1 MAPAWDQEVFLQR
14 FRKQGEFMKLIN
26 KNLSEFMELNIDKSI
41 ICFGAGKLFQDM
53 FITMDNCF

>member
-1 MAPAWDQEVFLQR
+1 
-14 FRKQGEFMKLIN
+14 MKLIN

-53 FITMDNCF
+53 FITMDNCFLDKIQCVVDSNLKMRK

>member
-1 MAPAWDQEVFLQR
+1 
-14 FRKQGEFMKLIN
+14 MKLIN

>member
-1 MAPAWDQEVFLQR
+1 
-14 FRKQGEFMKLIN
+14 MKLIN

-53 FITMDNCF
+53 FITMDNCFLDKIQCVVD